1 MLSELFGYY
10 KYFYYLCYVKKN
22 NMEIK
27 EIESKERTI
36 TIFNDV
42 DESSMS
48 SAIEKI
54 FQINQEDEEWIRN
67 VQNVM
72 TASGA
77 KFNPSKIDIDMPHIQ
92 ILLSTYG
99 GSVYD
104 GLSLYDAIKG
114 SNTEVDIT
122 CFGKIMSMGIIIMLA
137 SKTRKAYRNTT
148 FMIHEVSSIS
158 IGKVADMEDELTE
171 TKRLNKILFDII
183 REETGITKKKLEEI
197 YEKKKDWY
205 LTAEEALELGLITEI
220 I

>member
-1 MLSELFGYY
+1 
-10 KYFYYLCYVKKN
+10 
-22 NMEIK
+22 MEIK
-27 EIESKERTI
+27 EIELNERNI

-48 SAIEKI
+48 SAVEKI
-54 FQINQEDEEWIRN
+54 FQINQEDEEWVRN
-67 VQNVM
+67 IYRAMDAAGVK
-72 TASGA
+72 
-77 KFNPSKIDIDMPHIQ
+77 KFDPIAIEMPHIQ
-92 ILLSTYG
+92 VLLSTYG

-114 SNTEVDIT
+114 SKTEVDVT

-137 SKTRKAYRNTT
+137 AKNRRAYRNTT
-148 FMIHEVSSIS
+148 FMIHEISSIS
-158 IGKVADMEDELTE
+158 IGKVADMEDELNE

-183 REETGITKKKLEEI
+183 KNETEITKKKLDEI
-197 YEKKKDWY
+197 YEKKKDWF